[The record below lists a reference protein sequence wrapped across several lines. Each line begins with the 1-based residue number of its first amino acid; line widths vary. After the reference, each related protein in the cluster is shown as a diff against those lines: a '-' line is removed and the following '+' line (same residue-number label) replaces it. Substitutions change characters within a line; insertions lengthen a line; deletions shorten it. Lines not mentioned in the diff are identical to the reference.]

1 MEKRSM
7 PVCFT
12 NDQYKMIQKYA
23 QKNGMI
29 NASQAL
35 EDLLKDCLL
44 YTSPSPRDQRGSSK
58 AS

>member
-1 MEKRSM
+1 M

-12 NDQYKMIQKYA
+12 YYQYKMIQKHA

-35 EDLLKDCLL
+35 EDLLKEI
-44 YTSPSPRDQRGSSK
+44 
-58 AS
+58 

>member
-12 NDQYKMIQKYA
+12 NDQYRMIQKHA
-23 QKNGMI
+23 QKNGML

-35 EDLLKDCLL
+35 EDLLKE
-44 YTSPSPRDQRGSSK
+44 S
-58 AS
+58 

>member
-12 NDQYKMIQKYA
+12 NDQYKMIKEYA
-23 QKNGMI
+23 KEHKML

-35 EDLLKDCLL
+35 EKILDE
-44 YTSPSPRDQRGSSK
+44 
-58 AS
+58 A